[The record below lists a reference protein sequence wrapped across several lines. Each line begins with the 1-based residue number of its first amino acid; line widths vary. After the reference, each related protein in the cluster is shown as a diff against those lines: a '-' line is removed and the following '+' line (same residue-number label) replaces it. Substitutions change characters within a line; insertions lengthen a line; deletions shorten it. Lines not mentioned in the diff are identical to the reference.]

1 MHDKSEGRHEV
12 RSNMTGEYSYCQA
25 RPAIRAVSALKHHG
39 DAHPVDR
46 TWLNIKK
53 IKIRAIRDQS
63 GIVGLMG
70 AARAVSC
77 LSRAKMRH
85 RLRRDGDAAD
95 EMANAL
101 LGSAL

>member
-12 RSNMTGEYSYCQA
+12 RSNMTGECSYCQA
-25 RPAIRAVSALKHHG
+25 RPAIRTVSALKHHG

-95 EMANAL
+95 ETANAL

>member
-12 RSNMTGEYSYCQA
+12 SSNMTGECSYCQS
-25 RPAIRAVSALKHHG
+25 RPAVRAVSALKHQG
-39 DAHPVDR
+39 DTHPVER
-46 TWLNIKK
+46 TWLYIKK
-53 IKIRAIRDQS
+53 IKIRTIRDQS

-77 LSRAKMRH
+77 LSRA
-85 RLRRDGDAAD
+85 RRDGDAAD